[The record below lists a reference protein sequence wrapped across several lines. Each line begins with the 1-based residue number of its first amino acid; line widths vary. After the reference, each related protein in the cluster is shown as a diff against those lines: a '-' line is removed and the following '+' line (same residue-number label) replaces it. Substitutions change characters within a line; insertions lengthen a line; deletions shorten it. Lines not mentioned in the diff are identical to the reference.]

1 MRKDEMDEKELA
13 KSKELDIKAQKD
25 KEKELKKRQKIEQ
38 KKANKIVISPFKS
51 LLLAA
56 LMFTIIGFLV
66 FYIGSEFDVVESS
79 YRAFLI
85 FSTIYVGIG
94 LIVLIF
100 FYSLYRIKINEANAK
115 NNKENPS
122 GFNFEE
128 DEMNRIME
136 EYQKEEDL

>member
-1 MRKDEMDEKELA
+1 MDEKELA
-13 KSKELDIKAQKD
+13 KSKEDDTKAQKE
-25 KEKELKKRQKIEQ
+25 KEKELKRRQKEEQ

-66 FYIGSEFDVVESS
+66 FYFGSEFDIVESS

-100 FYSLYRIKINEANAK
+100 FYSLYRIKVNESK
-115 NNKENPS
+115 KENEKS
-122 GFNFEE
+122 SNQNFDYEE
-128 DEMNRIME
+128 DEMDRIMNE
-136 EYQKEEDL
+136 STRDND